1 MIYISTT
8 HTLDYDEQI
17 KTCSR
22 LGSIYAN
29 EPGNFLIINISSGG
43 GDGAGSADQE
53 SRHLSK

>member
-1 MIYISTT
+1 MIYISTA

-29 EPGNFLIINISSGG
+29 ETGNFLIINISS
-43 GDGAGSADQE
+43 GAGSADQE